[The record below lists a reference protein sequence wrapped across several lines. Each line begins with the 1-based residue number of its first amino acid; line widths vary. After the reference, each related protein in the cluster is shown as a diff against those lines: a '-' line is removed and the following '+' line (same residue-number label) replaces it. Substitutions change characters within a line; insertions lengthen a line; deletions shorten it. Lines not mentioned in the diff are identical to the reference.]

1 MLLLKCVLLAGGIGM
16 IVTSAVTLLSD
27 AHRMW
32 VLSEPVVVRRHSAGR
47 LAAFA
52 CILILPALSIVVVP
66 SGMAGVGGSPVAGGS
81 GEHTPGHPSQAK
93 LLIPL
98 LLVQKKKIDTP
109 QRSAF

>member
-16 IVTSAVTLLSD
+16 IVTSAVMLLSD

-66 SGMAGVGGSPVAGGS
+66 SGMAGVGGSSVSGGLVGPPCS
-81 GEHTPGHPSQAK
+81 GAPLGFPPRHPGGRVSQ
-93 LLIPL
+93 
-98 LLVQKKKIDTP
+98 
-109 QRSAF
+109 